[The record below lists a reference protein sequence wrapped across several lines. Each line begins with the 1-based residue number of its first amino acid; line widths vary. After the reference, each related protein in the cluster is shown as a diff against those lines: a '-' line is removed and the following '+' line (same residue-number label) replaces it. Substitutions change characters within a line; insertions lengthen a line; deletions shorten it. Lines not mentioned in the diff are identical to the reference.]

1 MFSGDIMEVY
11 NDTYCVYIHTNKI
24 NNKKYVG
31 QTIHGDNP
39 NLRWKNGSG
48 YRNQLYFYQAIQ
60 KYGWDNFEHEVVASN
75 LTKEESDNFE
85 KLLIKK
91 IYTYDRNFGYN
102 LTLGGGGSS
111 GCRVTEET
119 RRKMSEARIGVRLS
133 DETKS
138 KIGAASKGRNVGRKH
153 TFEELEKMR
162 KSKVR
167 NPNKRGGAPKGLVK
181 SEDVKRKIQEGS
193 HKKQVAQKNL
203 NGDIL
208 KYYNS
213 LSNASRETGISLG
226 NISSCCNGRCHTAGG
241 FIWEFVD

>member
-39 NLRWKNGSG
+39 NLRWKNGGG

-91 IYTYDRNFGYN
+91 NIY
-102 LTLGGGGSS
+102 
-111 GCRVTEET
+111 
-119 RRKMSEARIGVRLS
+119 I
-133 DETKS
+133 
-138 KIGAASKGRNVGRKH
+138 
-153 TFEELEKMR
+153 
-162 KSKVR
+162 
-167 NPNKRGGAPKGLVK
+167 
-181 SEDVKRKIQEGS
+181 
-193 HKKQVAQKNL
+193 
-203 NGDIL
+203 
-208 KYYNS
+208 
-213 LSNASRETGISLG
+213 
-226 NISSCCNGRCHTAGG
+226 
-241 FIWEFVD
+241 